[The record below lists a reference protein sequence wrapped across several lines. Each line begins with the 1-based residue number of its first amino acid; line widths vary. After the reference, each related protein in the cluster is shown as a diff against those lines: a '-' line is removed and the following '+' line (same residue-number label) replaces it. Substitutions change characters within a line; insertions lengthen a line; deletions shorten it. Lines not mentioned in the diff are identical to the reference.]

1 MKKPKGVKFF
11 LFYIL
16 FLLRPVIQ
24 FLLKLLV
31 LVSVGGGLIFGANMI
46 FNKDAANIPVWMPIL
61 MFIIG
66 FLAYIGKDRYDVLI
80 LKLNPD
86 KDIGRLL

>member
-1 MKKPKGVKFF
+1 MKKPKGLKFF

-24 FLLKLLV
+24 FLLTLLA
-31 LVSVGGGLIFGANMI
+31 LVSVGGGFMLGANII
-46 FNKDAANIPVWMPIL
+46 FNKEAENFPVWIPII

-80 LKLNPD
+80 LRLNPD
-86 KDIGRLL
+86 KDISRFL

>member
-24 FLLKLLV
+24 FLLKLLA
-31 LVSVGGGLIFGANMI
+31 LVSVGGGFMLGANII
-46 FNKDAANIPVWMPIL
+46 FNKEAENVPVWIPII
-61 MFIIG
+61 MFVIG

-80 LKLNPD
+80 LRLNPD
-86 KDIGRLL
+86 KDISRFL